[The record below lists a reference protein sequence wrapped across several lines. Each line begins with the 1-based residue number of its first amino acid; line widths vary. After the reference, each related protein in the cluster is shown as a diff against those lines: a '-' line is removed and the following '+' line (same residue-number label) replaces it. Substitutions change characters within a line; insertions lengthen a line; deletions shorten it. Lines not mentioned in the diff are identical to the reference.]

1 MLRKFDTN
9 KLYTCPPHLYTVAT
23 LPWEIQKSHFSRV
36 LFIHIPDYLRYLRR
50 KQTFIPLSPHL
61 KNVTALPC
69 KMQNLF
75 IWLKVMLR
83 STTLYWNLD
92 HVATRLFHNSS
103 ISQIGIRY
111 TSSYSIQTQL
121 YQPQLHWVWSKTQ
134 SAVLPRR
141 VADAEAATRGS
152 TALLDTMRHCK
163 AMHQHIVLVPQSN
176 FCDVR
181 HPSCIVLYCIE
192 IFKVA

>member
-69 KMQNLF
+69 KMQNFFDLTEGNVVF
-75 IWLKVMLR
+75 LQTLVALR
-83 STTLYWNLD
+83 RT
-92 HVATRLFHNSS
+92 
-103 ISQIGIRY
+103 G
-111 TSSYSIQTQL
+111 
-121 YQPQLHWVWSKTQ
+121 
-134 SAVLPRR
+134 
-141 VADAEAATRGS
+141 
-152 TALLDTMRHCK
+152 
-163 AMHQHIVLVPQSN
+163 
-176 FCDVR
+176 CDVR
-181 HPSCIVLYCIE
+181 QLECQASNVTASVQSDHLLHGYMLPVFFATNQLHSPPRCGEIQPMLQQGASATHLYCGFILDTST
-192 IFKVA
+192 IAACPRRGNLPG